1 MKIYSSLI
9 AILLILISCAAP
21 LKEKEFSLLINGKS
35 TIITIDSTISA
46 DKAITTLIKPYRHKI
61 DSVNN
66 IFLVRSSI
74 NLNHQKPEGNL
85 GQLIAEILHETAQM
99 YSPKKVDLA
108 IMNHYGLRRSL
119 SAGPITVG
127 NIYELA
133 PFDNEIVLIDLKG
146 SDLYDLARQI
156 IKNNGEPISNFK
168 IKYEDIDHLKI
179 YISDKPVNPDSIYV
193 AATLDYTYTS
203 DNNLNTLRQ
212 GNNYRKVGI
221 LLRDSIINYL
231 KQMGD
236 KNKRL
241 NFTKKSLIQK
251 IGTE

>member
-21 LKEKEFSLLINGKS
+21 LKEKEFSLINGKS
-35 TIITIDSTISA
+35 TIITIDSTISG
-46 DKAITTLIKPYRHKI
+46 DKAITTLIKPYRYKI

-66 IFLVRSSI
+66 IFLVSSAI
-74 NLNHQKPEGNL
+74 NLNHKKPEGNL
-85 GQLIAEILHETAQM
+85 GQLIARILHETAQRH
-99 YSPKKVDLA
+99 SRQKVDLA

-119 SAGPITVG
+119 SAGLITVG

-146 SDLYDLARQI
+146 SDLYDLAGQI

-168 IKYEDIDHLKI
+168 IEYEDIDHLKI

-203 DNNLNTLRQ
+203 DNNLNVLRH
-212 GNNYRKVGI
+212 GKNYRRLGI

-231 KQMGD
+231 KQIGD
-236 KNKRL
+236 NNKQL
-241 NFTKKSLIQK
+241 DFTKKSLIQK
-251 IGTE
+251 METE

>member
-1 MKIYSSLI
+1 
-9 AILLILISCAAP
+9 
-21 LKEKEFSLLINGKS
+21 
-35 TIITIDSTISA
+35 
-46 DKAITTLIKPYRHKI
+46 
-61 DSVNN
+61 
-66 IFLVRSSI
+66 
-74 NLNHQKPEGNL
+74 
-85 GQLIAEILHETAQM
+85 
-99 YSPKKVDLA
+99 
-108 IMNHYGLRRSL
+108 MNHYGLRRSL

-127 NIYELA
+127 NIYELS

-168 IKYEDIDHLKI
+168 IEYKDIDHLKI

-203 DNNLNTLRQ
+203 DNNLNALRQ
-212 GNNYRKVGI
+212 GKNYRRVGI